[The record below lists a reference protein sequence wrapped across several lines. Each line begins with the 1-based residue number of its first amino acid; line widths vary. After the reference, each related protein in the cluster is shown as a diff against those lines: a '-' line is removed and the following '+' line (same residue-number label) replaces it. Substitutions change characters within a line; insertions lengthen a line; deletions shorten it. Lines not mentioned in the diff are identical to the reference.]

1 MLIGVVVGR
10 NGTLV
15 GDGGGLCVVFHL
27 DSVDCAA
34 PRAGDLPASGT
45 YSAGAG
51 SPASNAR
58 VGDRAGVCSG
68 FITAACRR
76 LVQWLRFRRSVR
88 SRATDRRRKPRSV
101 PFRHFSPTCTG
112 RVCPSRHAAKTVSTN
127 GWSSNPTRPQIH
139 QFLAW
144 AVRRG
149 YPHNVKAPSPKI
161 AEPAERLQVIISDGG
176 RSNT

>member
-1 MLIGVVVGR
+1 MAAVFALSFIWIQLIAQRHGLVICLLRARTRPGQVAQRRMRVSVIVLVFVVASSP
-10 NGTLV
+10 L
-15 GDGGGLCVVFHL
+15 L
-27 DSVDCAA
+27 
-34 PRAGDLPASGT
+34 AG
-45 YSAGAG
+45 
-51 SPASNAR
+51 
-58 VGDRAGVCSG
+58 
-68 FITAACRR
+68 R